1 MSQLH
6 RFHKAQDDGA
16 SGFATAI
23 EELRRGRKMSHW
35 IWYVFPQL
43 RGLGASAMAVRYGLN
58 GPEEGVAYLGDR
70 VLADRLLD
78 AVSAVKSHVAPPAGA
93 PARLDVV
100 MGSRIDAQKLV
111 SSLTLFV
118 HLARRL
124 HTTDRPDLALLA
136 DDAAIVLAAA
146 AAQGYPACAFTERA
160 LSLRA

>member
-1 MSQLH
+1 MFDLGRYHQ
-6 RFHKAQDDGA
+6 AQDAADDGYA
-16 SGFATAI
+16 QAI
-23 EELRRGRKMSHW
+23 EELRRGQKTSHW
-35 IWYVFPQL
+35 IWYIFPQL

-70 VLADRLLD
+70 VLAERLLD
-78 AVSAVKSHVAPPAGA
+78 AVSAVKEHVAPATA
-93 PARLDVV
+93 SAARLESV

-124 HTTDRPDLALLA
+124 HTTDRPDLAMLA
-136 DDAAIVLAAA
+136 DQASIVLGAA